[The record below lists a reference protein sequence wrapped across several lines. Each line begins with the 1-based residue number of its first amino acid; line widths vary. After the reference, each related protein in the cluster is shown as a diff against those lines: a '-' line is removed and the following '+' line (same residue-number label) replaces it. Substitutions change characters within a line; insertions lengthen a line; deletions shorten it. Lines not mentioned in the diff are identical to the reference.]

1 MAFHQHS
8 STTQLMRTWTEQTIA
23 DMIKNQVEESSRLE
37 WKRSDALIEVP
48 KRCNNVVF
56 ASRR

>member
-1 MAFHQHS
+1 
-8 STTQLMRTWTEQTIA
+8 MRTWTEQTIA

-48 KRCNNVVF
+48 KRCNNVAF

>member
-23 DMIKNQVEESSRLE
+23 DIMLAAADCGRWAERSCGAVNVMRVGEDSRNQFLE
-37 WKRSDALIEVP
+37 IL
-48 KRCNNVVF
+48 
-56 ASRR
+56 